1 MDNVQ
6 LFLVIVIVTL
16 TILVMIVGLQVFLMI
31 LEVRSILKKIDIM
44 LSDLLVGG
52 GLINS
57 EKLMNVFSL
66 LKNKKDKNLHEIK
79 EVFGPEQK
87 F

>member
-1 MDNVQ
+1 MDSVQ
-6 LFLVIVIVTL
+6 LFLVVVIVTL
-16 TILVMIVGLQVFLMI
+16 TALIVIVGLQVFLMI

-66 LKNKKDKNLHEIK
+66 LKNKKDANQHEIK
-79 EVFGPEQK
+79 EVVGAEQES
-87 F
+87 